1 MTGTIGFGLSAL
13 MEASKHASEA
23 QNFNKNVME
32 AMDSAVDD
40 DLKAMVAGD
49 GFGFDPED
57 TADAEMAGLGITPA
71 DEEKYQKLLSMIP
84 EDDEDME
91 SQIQEVTEGF
101 FMNMPSALGIVSTI

>member
-1 MTGTIGFGLSAL
+1 MAGTIGFGLSAL

-40 DLKAMVAGD
+40 DLKALVAGD

-57 TADAEMAGLGITPA
+57 MADAEMAGLGITPA